1 MGAGHAHPLYLPGHS
16 PVHRL
21 PAEVKIVA
29 ALLGAICVVA
39 TPRAAFGM
47 FAGHL
52 AVLAVVWGIARIPP
66 GWILRRAVIELP
78 FVVLAVLL
86 PVTGPDPRIDV
97 LGVALSEPGLLG
109 AWNIVVK
116 GTLGVLISLTLA
128 ATTPLRDLL
137 LGMQRLRAPALV
149 VTIATLMLRYTDLI
163 VAEAGRMRRARLA
176 RGHDPR
182 FLWQVG
188 ATARGIGALFIRA
201 YERGERVHLAMLSR
215 GFDGALPQAAE
226 GAPSRRQW
234 VTGLAP
240 AGVAVLLA
248 AAGWS
253 VGERAQRANAVSE
266 RTSTL
271 SVRTPSRPAGRRP
284 WTSAAW
290 RSPTPTDT
298 RPCTGST
305 CASSR
310 VSGSRCSGRTGRAR
324 RHWCCTSTAS
334 CAPAP
339 AA

>member
-1 MGAGHAHPLYLPGHS
+1 ML
-16 PVHRL
+16 
-21 PAEVKIVA
+21 A
-29 ALLGAICVVA
+29 A
-39 TPRAAFGM
+39 
-47 FAGHL
+47 
-52 AVLAVVWGIARIPP
+52 VWGIARIPP

-137 LGMQRLRAPALV
+137 LGLQRLRAPALV
-149 VTIATLMLRYTDLI
+149 ITIATLMLRYLDVI
-163 VAEAGRMRRARLA
+163 VAEAGRMRLARLA

-188 ATARGIGALFIRA
+188 ATARGVGALFVRA

-215 GFDGALPQAAE
+215 GFDGA
-226 GAPSRRQW
+226 
-234 VTGLAP
+234 
-240 AGVAVLLA
+240 A
-248 AAGWS
+248 AAGRRGRPEPPP
-253 VGERAQRANAVSE
+253 VGRGPGPRRGGRPAGRRRLERRVTEWATCAA
-266 RTSTL
+266 T
-271 SVRTPSRPAGRRP
+271 RPRPVLAGRRP

-290 RSPTPTDT
+290 PSPTPTGT

-310 VSGSRCSGRTGRAR
+310 ASGSRCSGRTAPAR
-324 RHWCCTSTAS
+324 RRWCCTSTAS